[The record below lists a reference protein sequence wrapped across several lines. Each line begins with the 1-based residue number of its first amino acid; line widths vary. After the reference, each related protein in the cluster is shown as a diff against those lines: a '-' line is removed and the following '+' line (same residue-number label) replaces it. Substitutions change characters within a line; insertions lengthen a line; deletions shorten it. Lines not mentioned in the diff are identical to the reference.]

1 MTVGTNSSPEAAG
14 AAEERLRDA
23 PGPVGSAPAAD
34 TLRGVPPQAASRAS
48 ATPSP
53 RTPAPPRGPAP
64 SPVTGS
70 SAPGGPTAEGS
81 AAGASRAPGGSAP
94 GGSAAGSRTTG
105 PSPVP
110 GGSAPGGSALGSSS
124 AAGSGP
130 GFPPAAPGVLDD
142 APAGDGFGMDPDELP
157 DGLVV
162 ADHTGRVI
170 CFNRAAARMTATDP
184 GQALGARIDRAL
196 PLEDLEGR
204 RWWALT
210 DPYGGLATRR
220 GQPERNLLLPGG
232 REVLVSARYVRS
244 HPTGPLCRLVV
255 TLRGTEARRRT
266 ERSHAEL
273 IATVAHELRS
283 PLTSV
288 KGFTA
293 TLLAKWERFT
303 DDQKRLMLE
312 TVDADANR
320 VTRLIAELLDISRI
334 DSGRLE
340 VRRQPV
346 DIAAAVGRHVQALTA
361 NGQAPERFLVRVS
374 RPLPDCW
381 ADPDK
386 IDQILGNL
394 LENAVRHGDGTV
406 TIDVAPHEK
415 GTAVTVTDEGPGIP
429 EESMGRVF
437 TRFWRGSKRG
447 GTGLGLYIV
456 KGIVEAHGGTITV
469 GRGPGGGAE
478 FRFILPVSAPAYLT
492 Q

>member
-1 MTVGTNSSPEAAG
+1 MTVGTDRPTDG
-14 AAEERLRDA
+14 R
-23 PGPVGSAPAAD
+23 GSEP
-34 TLRGVPPQAASRAS
+34 
-48 ATPSP
+48 
-53 RTPAPPRGPAP
+53 
-64 SPVTGS
+64 
-70 SAPGGPTAEGS
+70 
-81 AAGASRAPGGSAP
+81 RAPEHGHRP
-94 GGSAAGSRTTG
+94 GI
-105 PSPVP
+105 
-110 GGSAPGGSALGSSS
+110 
-124 AAGSGP
+124 
-130 GFPPAAPGVLDD
+130 
-142 APAGDGFGMDPDELP
+142 DPDDLP

-162 ADHTGRVI
+162 ADATGLVV
-170 CFNRAAARMTATDP
+170 CFNAAAARLTSVSRDD
-184 GQALGARIDRAL
+184 ALGAPLEQVL
-196 PLEDLEGR
+196 PLEDLKGR
-204 RWWALT
+204 RWWTLT

-232 REVLVSARYVRS
+232 REVLVSARYVRG
-244 HPTGPLCRLVV
+244 HPTGPVLRVV
-255 TLRGTEARRRT
+255 VSLRGTEARRRT
-266 ERSHAEL
+266 ELSHAEL

-346 DIAAAVGRHVQALTA
+346 DIAAAVGRHIQAHTA
-361 NGQAPERFLVRVS
+361 GGQSPDRFFVRV
-374 RPLPDCW
+374 RPGLPDLW

-394 LENAVRHGDGTV
+394 LENAVRHGEGTV
-406 TIDVAPHEK
+406 TIEVAPTCATTDGEK
-415 GTAVTVTDEGPGIP
+415 GTAVTVSDEGPGIP

-469 GRGPGGGAE
+469 GRGPRGGAE
-478 FRFILPVSAPAYLT
+478 FRFILPVAAPAYLA
-492 Q
+492 

>member
-1 MTVGTNSSPEAAG
+1 MDVMPQHGTGTA
-14 AAEERLRDA
+14 
-23 PGPVGSAPAAD
+23 APA
-34 TLRGVPPQAASRAS
+34 R
-48 ATPSP
+48 
-53 RTPAPPRGPAP
+53 PAPPPAGPYEPAGPAN
-64 SPVTGS
+64 
-70 SAPGGPTAEGS
+70 SADPTQPTQPA
-81 AAGASRAPGGSAP
+81 
-94 GGSAAGSRTTG
+94 
-105 PSPVP
+105 
-110 GGSAPGGSALGSSS
+110 
-124 AAGSGP
+124 GP
-130 GFPPAAPGVLDD
+130 GLGV
-142 APAGDGFGMDPDELP
+142 DPDDLP

-162 ADHTGRVI
+162 ADERGRVI
-170 CFNRAAARMTATDP
+170 CFNAAAARITATRPADV
-184 GQALGARIDRAL
+184 LGGPLEQAL

-204 RWWALT
+204 RWWQLT
-210 DPYGGLATRR
+210 DPYAGLAVRT

-232 REVLVSARYVRS
+232 REVLVAARYVRER
-244 HPTGPLCRLVV
+244 PCGPVLRLVV

-303 DDQKRLMLE
+303 EDQKKLMLE

-346 DIAAAVGRHVQALTA
+346 DIAAAVQRHVDGHVAA
-361 NGQAPERFLVRVS
+361 GRAASRFRVEVAQ
-374 RPLPDCW
+374 PLPALW

-386 IDQILGNL
+386 VDQILGNL

-406 TIDVAPHEK
+406 TIEVTPAPATGGDRTTE
-415 GTAVTVTDEGPGIP
+415 GTAVTVSDEGPGIP
-429 EESMGRVF
+429 EESIGRVF
-437 TRFWRGSKRG
+437 TRFWRGSRRG

-456 KGIVEAHGGTITV
+456 KGIVEAHGGSIAV
-469 GRGPGGGAE
+469 GRAPGGGAE
-478 FRFILPVSAPAYLT
+478 FRFILPVGAPAFLA
-492 Q
+492 

>member
-1 MTVGTNSSPEAAG
+1 MDVRTSGAR
-14 AAEERLRDA
+14 AAEAHASGGHGRPSAGED
-23 PGPVGSAPAAD
+23 PG
-34 TLRGVPPQAASRAS
+34 GVPD
-48 ATPSP
+48 
-53 RTPAPPRGPAP
+53 
-64 SPVTGS
+64 
-70 SAPGGPTAEGS
+70 
-81 AAGASRAPGGSAP
+81 
-94 GGSAAGSRTTG
+94 
-105 PSPVP
+105 
-110 GGSAPGGSALGSSS
+110 ALG
-124 AAGSGP
+124 P
-130 GFPPAAPGVLDD
+130 HPDD
-142 APAGDGFGMDPDELP
+142 LP

-162 ADHTGRVI
+162 ADETGLVT
-170 CFNRAAARMTATDP
+170 CFNAAAARITATDP
-184 GQALGARIDRAL
+184 ADAIGRRLEVAL
-196 PLEDLEGR
+196 PLEDLDGR

-210 DPYGGLATRR
+210 DPYGGLAIRA

-232 REVLVSARYVRS
+232 REVLVSARYVRER
-244 HPTGPLCRLVV
+244 PTGPVRRVV
-255 TLRGTEARRRT
+255 VCLRGTEARRRT

-346 DIAAAVGRHVQALTA
+346 DLAAAVRRHVQALTA
-361 NGQAPERFLVRVS
+361 AGHTAERFLIRVRG
-374 RPLPDCW
+374 PLPRLW

-386 IDQILGNL
+386 IDQVLGNL
-394 LENAVRHGDGTV
+394 LENAVRHGEGTV
-406 TIDVAPHEK
+406 TIDIAPAPAKPVAEGPTVER
-415 GTAVTVTDEGPGIP
+415 TAVTVSDEGPGIP
-429 EESMGRVF
+429 EESMSRVF

-456 KGIVEAHGGTITV
+456 KGIVEAHGGAIIV
-469 GRGPGGGAE
+469 DRARGGGAE
-478 FRFILPVSAPAYLT
+478 FRFTLPVGTPAYLA
-492 Q
+492 

>member
-1 MTVGTNSSPEAAG
+1 M
-14 AAEERLRDA
+14 
-23 PGPVGSAPAAD
+23 PAH
-34 TLRGVPPQAASRAS
+34 
-48 ATPSP
+48 
-53 RTPAPPRGPAP
+53 GPAD
-64 SPVTGS
+64 
-70 SAPGGPTAEGS
+70 PG
-81 AAGASRAPGGSAP
+81 
-94 GGSAAGSRTTG
+94 
-105 PSPVP
+105 
-110 GGSAPGGSALGSSS
+110 L
-124 AAGSGP
+124 
-130 GFPPAAPGVLDD
+130 
-142 APAGDGFGMDPDELP
+142 DPDDLP

-162 ADHTGRVI
+162 ADENGRVT
-170 CFNRAAARMTATDP
+170 CFNAAAARITATAP
-184 GQALGARIDRAL
+184 REALGRPLETAL

-204 RWWALT
+204 RWWPLT
-210 DPYGGLATRR
+210 DPYGGLATRN

-232 REVLVSARYVRS
+232 REVLVSARYVRDR
-244 HPTGPLCRLVV
+244 PTGPVRRLVV
-255 TLRGTEARRRT
+255 QLRGTDARRRT

-312 TVDADANR
+312 TVDADADR

-346 DIAAAVGRHVQALTA
+346 DLVAAVQRHVQAHTTA
-361 NGQAPERFLVRVS
+361 GQPPDRFLIKVVE
-374 RPLPDCW
+374 PLPQLW

-386 IDQILGNL
+386 IDQVLGNL
-394 LENAVRHGDGTV
+394 LENAVRHGEGTV
-406 TIDVAPHEK
+406 TIEVSPAPAKARAE
-415 GTAVTVTDEGPGIP
+415 GTAVTVSDEGPGIP

-469 GRGPGGGAE
+469 DRGPRGGAR
-478 FRFILPVSAPAYLT
+478 FRFTLPVCAPAFLS
-492 Q
+492 QG

>member
-1 MTVGTNSSPEAAG
+1 MPQNGVRGALVGRPARSGRAG
-14 AAEERLRDA
+14 PPPVRANAGL
-23 PGPVGSAPAAD
+23 PGLD
-34 TLRGVPPQAASRAS
+34 H
-48 ATPSP
+48 
-53 RTPAPPRGPAP
+53 
-64 SPVTGS
+64 
-70 SAPGGPTAEGS
+70 
-81 AAGASRAPGGSAP
+81 
-94 GGSAAGSRTTG
+94 
-105 PSPVP
+105 
-110 GGSAPGGSALGSSS
+110 LG
-124 AAGSGP
+124 
-130 GFPPAAPGVLDD
+130 L
-142 APAGDGFGMDPDELP
+142 DPDDLP

-162 ADHTGRVI
+162 ADENGRVI
-170 CFNRAAARMTATDP
+170 CFNAAAARVTALRAADV
-184 GQALGARIDRAL
+184 LGRPVDQAL

-204 RWWALT
+204 RWWQLT
-210 DPYGGLATRR
+210 DPYGGLAIRV

-232 REVLVSARYVRS
+232 REVLVAARYVRQR
-244 HPTGPLCRLVV
+244 PGGPLRRLVV

-303 DDQKRLMLE
+303 EDQKKLMLQ

-346 DIAAAVGRHVQALTA
+346 DMPAALRRHVDGHVAA
-361 NGQAPERFLVRVS
+361 GQPADRFTLKVRG
-374 RPLPDCW
+374 PLPPLW

-386 IDQILGNL
+386 VDQILGNL
-394 LENAVRHGDGTV
+394 LENAVRHGEGTV
-406 TIDVAPHEK
+406 TIEVAPAPATGGERTHTNPAAAP
-415 GTAVTVTDEGPGIP
+415 GTAVTVSDEGPGIP

-456 KGIVEAHGGTITV
+456 KGIVEAHGGTISV
-469 GRGPGGGAE
+469 GRAPGGGAQ
-478 FRFILPVSAPAYLT
+478 FRFILPVGAPSFLS
-492 Q
+492 

>member
-1 MTVGTNSSPEAAG
+1 MTVGTSRPAEPQDAALWGHEASW
-14 AAEERLRDA
+14 
-23 PGPVGSAPAAD
+23 V
-34 TLRGVPPQAASRAS
+34 
-48 ATPSP
+48 
-53 RTPAPPRGPAP
+53 
-64 SPVTGS
+64 
-70 SAPGGPTAEGS
+70 
-81 AAGASRAPGGSAP
+81 
-94 GGSAAGSRTTG
+94 
-105 PSPVP
+105 
-110 GGSAPGGSALGSSS
+110 
-124 AAGSGP
+124 
-130 GFPPAAPGVLDD
+130 
-142 APAGDGFGMDPDELP
+142 DPDDLP
-157 DGLVV
+157 DGLVI
-162 ADHTGRVI
+162 ADERGLVV
-170 CFNRAAARMTATDP
+170 CFNEAAVRITAVARTDAIGLP
-184 GQALGARIDRAL
+184 LERVL
-196 PLEDLEGR
+196 PLEDLKGR

-210 DPYGGLATRR
+210 DPYGGLATRV

-232 REVLVSARYVRS
+232 REVLVSARYVRDV
-244 HPTGPLCRLVV
+244 PTGPLRRLVV
-255 TLRGTEARRRT
+255 SLRGTEARRRS
-266 ERSHAEL
+266 ERSNAEL

-312 TVDADANR
+312 TVDADAGR

-346 DIAAAVGRHVQALTA
+346 DLGAAVRRHVDAHVA
-361 NGQAPERFLVRVS
+361 AGQAPDRFRVRVAG
-374 RPLPDCW
+374 PLPDLW

-386 IDQILGNL
+386 VDQVLGNL
-394 LENAVRHGDGTV
+394 LENAVRHGEGTV
-406 TIDVAPHEK
+406 TIDIAPSQSAGEQSGA

-429 EESMGRVF
+429 EESMSRVF

-478 FRFILPVSAPAYLT
+478 FRFTLPVGTPAHLL
-492 Q
+492 

>member
-1 MTVGTNSSPEAAG
+1 MSVGASGPAAVQGALPPPYGTG
-14 AAEERLRDA
+14 AAQPPGADER
-23 PGPVGSAPAAD
+23 
-34 TLRGVPPQAASRAS
+34 
-48 ATPSP
+48 
-53 RTPAPPRGPAP
+53 
-64 SPVTGS
+64 TGMDERI
-70 SAPGGPTAEGS
+70 GT
-81 AAGASRAPGGSAP
+81 
-94 GGSAAGSRTTG
+94 
-105 PSPVP
+105 
-110 GGSAPGGSALGSSS
+110 
-124 AAGSGP
+124 
-130 GFPPAAPGVLDD
+130 
-142 APAGDGFGMDPDELP
+142 GDGGIHPDELP

-162 ADHTGRVI
+162 ADETGRVI
-170 CFNRAAARMTATDP
+170 CFNAAAARITAVPCAD
-184 GQALGARIDRAL
+184 ALGRPLDRAL
-196 PLEDLEGR
+196 PLEDLKGR
-204 RWWALT
+204 RWWTLT
-210 DPYGGLATRR
+210 DPYGGLATRV

-232 REVLVSARYVRS
+232 REVLVSARYVRAY
-244 HPTGPLCRLVV
+244 PTGPVRRLVISI
-255 TLRGTEARRRT
+255 RGTEARRRT
-266 ERSHAEL
+266 ELSHAEL

-346 DIAAAVGRHVQALTA
+346 DIGAAVGRHVQSHTA
-361 NGQAPERFLVRVS
+361 AGQSPDRFLVRIQQ
-374 RPLPDCW
+374 PLPELW

-386 IDQILGNL
+386 IDQVLGNL
-394 LENAVRHGDGTV
+394 LENAVRHGEGTV
-406 TIDVAPHEK
+406 TIEVAAATLSHAERPETETETEK
-415 GTAVTVTDEGPGIP
+415 GTAVTVCDEGPGIP

-478 FRFILPVSAPAYLT
+478 FRFILPVGAPAYLS
-492 Q
+492 

>member
-1 MTVGTNSSPEAAG
+1 MSVVGT
-14 AAEERLRDA
+14 
-23 PGPVGSAPAAD
+23 
-34 TLRGVPPQAASRAS
+34 
-48 ATPSP
+48 
-53 RTPAPPRGPAP
+53 
-64 SPVTGS
+64 
-70 SAPGGPTAEGS
+70 
-81 AAGASRAPGGSAP
+81 
-94 GGSAAGSRTTG
+94 
-105 PSPVP
+105 
-110 GGSAPGGSALGSSS
+110 SSS
-124 AAGSGP
+124 RGAQGRLG
-130 GFPPAAPGVLDD
+130 PAAPRRGQGDPTALGVHPDD
-142 APAGDGFGMDPDELP
+142 LP

-162 ADHTGRVI
+162 ADESGRVV
-170 CFNRAAARMTATDP
+170 CFNAAAERITAVPATS
-184 GQALGARIDRAL
+184 ALGTALERAL

-204 RWWALT
+204 RWWQLT
-210 DPYGGLATRR
+210 DPYGGLATRV

-232 REVLVSARYVRS
+232 REVLVTARYVRTR
-244 HPTGPLCRLVV
+244 PTGPVRRVV
-255 TLRGTEARRRT
+255 VSIRDTEARRRT

-303 DDQKRLMLE
+303 DEQKRLMLE

-346 DIAAAVGRHVQALTA
+346 DIAAAVSRHIQAHVA
-361 NGQAPERFLVRVS
+361 SGQLAERFLLRVQQ
-374 RPLPDCW
+374 PLPDLW

-386 IDQILGNL
+386 VDQVLSNL
-394 LENAVRHGDGTV
+394 LENAVRHGEGTV
-406 TIDVAPHEK
+406 TIDVEPST
-415 GTAVTVTDEGPGIP
+415 TAKESTSVTVSDEGPGIP
-429 EESMGRVF
+429 EESMNRVF

-469 GRGPGGGAE
+469 GRAPGGGAE
-478 FRFILPVSAPAYLT
+478 FRFTLPVAAPAYLT
-492 Q
+492 S

>member
-1 MTVGTNSSPEAAG
+1 MTVGTNSSPGAAG
-14 AAEERLRDA
+14 TAGQDLRDA
-23 PGPVGSAPAAD
+23 PAPQDPAPAAPGAPAPCPAAGPGPAAD
-34 TLRGVPPQAASRAS
+34 GLRGVPHQAA
-48 ATPSP
+48 PSDRP
-53 RTPAPPRGPAP
+53 RPPARTAAPSQAATPAPGPGSPAP
-64 SPVTGS
+64 G
-70 SAPGGPTAEGS
+70 
-81 AAGASRAPGGSAP
+81 AGASL
-94 GGSAAGSRTTG
+94 RTTDPG
-105 PSPVP
+105 P
-110 GGSAPGGSALGSSS
+110 GDRD
-124 AAGSGP
+124 SGP
-130 GFPPAAPGVLDD
+130 GFFDGTPGG
-142 APAGDGFGMDPDELP
+142 ASFGIDPDELP

-162 ADHTGRVI
+162 ADHAGRVI
-170 CFNRAAARMTATDP
+170 CFNRAAARMTATEP

-232 REVLVSARYVRS
+232 REVLVSARYVRT
-244 HPTGPLCRLVV
+244 HPTGPLRRLVV

-346 DIAAAVGRHVQALTA
+346 DVAAAVGRHVQALTA

-374 RPLPDCW
+374 RPLPDLW

>member
-1 MTVGTNSSPEAAG
+1 MGVGT
-14 AAEERLRDA
+14 
-23 PGPVGSAPAAD
+23 
-34 TLRGVPPQAASRAS
+34 
-48 ATPSP
+48 
-53 RTPAPPRGPAP
+53 
-64 SPVTGS
+64 
-70 SAPGGPTAEGS
+70 
-81 AAGASRAPGGSAP
+81 SRAPGARD
-94 GGSAAGSRTTG
+94 ANR
-105 PSPVP
+105 
-110 GGSAPGGSALGSSS
+110 
-124 AAGSGP
+124 
-130 GFPPAAPGVLDD
+130 
-142 APAGDGFGMDPDELP
+142 APASRCGDLAELGIDPDELP

-162 ADHTGRVI
+162 ADEHGHVI
-170 CFNRAAARMTATDP
+170 CFNAAAARITAVP
-184 GQALGARIDRAL
+184 AAEALGRRLDHAL

-204 RWWALT
+204 RWWQLT
-210 DPYGGLATRR
+210 DPYGGLAIRVR
-220 GQPERNLLLPGG
+220 QPERNLLLPGG
-232 REVLVSARYVRS
+232 REVLVAARYVRA
-244 HPTGPLCRLVV
+244 HPTGPIRRVV
-255 TLRGTEARRRT
+255 VSLRDTEARRRT

-346 DIAAAVGRHVQALTA
+346 DMGAAVGRHIQAYVA
-361 NGQAPERFLVRVS
+361 AGQPADRFLLRIEQ
-374 RPLPDCW
+374 PLPELW

-386 IDQILGNL
+386 IDQVLSNL
-394 LENAVRHGDGTV
+394 IENAVRHGEGTV
-406 TIDVAPHEK
+406 TIDVTPAVSRRE
-415 GTAVTVTDEGPGIP
+415 GEDEQNTATSVTVSDEGPGIP
-429 EESMGRVF
+429 EESMNRVF

-469 GRGPGGGAE
+469 GRARGGGAE
-478 FRFILPVSAPAYLT
+478 FRFTLPVGTPAHLL
-492 Q
+492 

>member
-1 MTVGTNSSPEAAG
+1 MAVGTSGTADADGVRDPAAASCQDAQG
-14 AAEERLRDA
+14 VREA
-23 PGPVGSAPAAD
+23 PGAFGITAD
-34 TLRGVPPQAASRAS
+34 
-48 ATPSP
+48 
-53 RTPAPPRGPAP
+53 
-64 SPVTGS
+64 
-70 SAPGGPTAEGS
+70 
-81 AAGASRAPGGSAP
+81 
-94 GGSAAGSRTTG
+94 
-105 PSPVP
+105 
-110 GGSAPGGSALGSSS
+110 
-124 AAGSGP
+124 
-130 GFPPAAPGVLDD
+130 D
-142 APAGDGFGMDPDELP
+142 LP

-162 ADHTGRVI
+162 ADETGRVI
-170 CFNRAAARMTATDP
+170 CFNAAAARITAVSPAD
-184 GQALGARIDRAL
+184 ALGAPLELAL

-204 RWWALT
+204 RWWRLT
-210 DPYGGLATRR
+210 DPYGGLVIRG

-232 REVLVSARYVRS
+232 REVMVTARYVRTA
-244 HPTGPLCRLVV
+244 PKGPVRRVV
-255 TLRGTEARRRT
+255 VSLRDTEGRRRT

-303 DDQKRLMLE
+303 DEQKKLMLE

-346 DIAAAVGRHVQALTA
+346 DIGAAVGRHVQAHVA
-361 NGQAPERFLVRVS
+361 AGQPVDRFLVRL
-374 RPLPDCW
+374 RQPLPALW

-386 IDQILGNL
+386 VDQVLSNL
-394 LENAVRHGDGTV
+394 LENAVRHGEGTV
-406 TIDVAPHEK
+406 TIEVEPSPGPREPGIT
-415 GTAVTVTDEGPGIP
+415 GTAVTVSDEGPGIP
-429 EESMGRVF
+429 EESMNRVF

-469 GRGPGGGAE
+469 GRGPDGGAR
-478 FRFILPVSAPAYLT
+478 FRFTLPVATPAYLV
-492 Q
+492 